1 MKEGGHVIGWA
12 EKHSNWDQPMW
23 PWMKTMGPSSS
34 HIAAAGPPE
43 RVAPRAEPTLKRRVS
58 NACSCKMR
66 SSWYRGLLN
75 QCSPLPARHVF
86 IVLLFLGTSPAKEYW
101 SVSVINAV
109 VAFYSSYL
117 GMPEQ
122 HSGFSYNW
130 FTVLHS
136 GDICWLLEVASWQ
149 DWSTRVEHPA
159 TRINGYGFHPV
170 SLNISSSRLVC
181 GSCNSDSVAS
191 NMSMFKS
198 WARHEAATNF
208 AMNWTLEDILRSH
221 E

>member
-1 MKEGGHVIGWA
+1 MEGGHVIGWWKA
-12 EKHSNWDQPMW
+12 QQLRSMW

-43 RVAPRAEPTLKRRVS
+43 RVAPRAEPTLKRWVS

-101 SVSVINAV
+101 SVIVINAV

-117 GMPEQ
+117 GMPGSWKS
-122 HSGFSYNW
+122 HHGKI
-130 FTVLHS
+130 
-136 GDICWLLEVASWQ
+136 GALE
-149 DWSTRVEHPA
+149 
-159 TRINGYGFHPV
+159 
-170 SLNISSSRLVC
+170 LNIQQRGLMDMDFTQSR
-181 GSCNSDSVAS
+181 
-191 NMSMFKS
+191 
-198 WARHEAATNF
+198 
-208 AMNWTLEDILRSH
+208 
-221 E
+221 

>member
-12 EKHSNWDQPMW
+12 EHSNWDQPMW
-23 PWMKTMGPSSS
+23 PWIKTMGPSSS

-43 RVAPRAEPTLKRRVS
+43 RVAPRAEPT
-58 NACSCKMR
+58 CKMR

-75 QCSPLPARHVF
+75 QCSPLPARPVF
-86 IVLLFLGTSPAKEYW
+86 IVWLFLGTSPAKEYW
-101 SVSVINAV
+101 SVIVINAV

-122 HSGFSYNW
+122 HSDHSGFSYNW

-170 SLNISSSRLVC
+170 SLNMSSSRWLGVRFLQLGFC
-181 GSCNSDSVAS
+181 G

-198 WARHEAATNF
+198 WARHEAATN
-208 AMNWTLEDILRSH
+208 E
-221 E
+221 